1 MRKRMRKRTE
11 EEEESKAEKL
21 CLRYYYLSP
30 FSWVFAFSPPDP
42 RKRLAGAGSID
53 IGACLPMITHVIGA
67 GALFCAGEA
76 DRFSWGTGG
85 SFWLFFFFFLSYRGR
100 EGKGRD
106 GMGWNGEVQCI
117 SSVASLRPDKRRGAV
132 IGERSGCLTVLVVPR
147 YLTLPEAVI
156 LHPSKSFVE
165 CLPGDGGW
173 CVVRD
178 GRLAG

>member
-1 MRKRMRKRTE
+1 
-11 EEEESKAEKL
+11 
-21 CLRYYYLSP
+21 
-30 FSWVFAFSPPDP
+30 
-42 RKRLAGAGSID
+42 
-53 IGACLPMITHVIGA
+53 MITHVMGA
-67 GALFCAGEA
+67 ARYILRRRSRSLFLGDGGLLLALLLLL
-76 DRFSWGTGG
+76 S
-85 SFWLFFFFFLSYRGR
+85 FLS
-100 EGKGRD
+100 GKGREAKGWD
-106 GMGWNGEVQCI
+106 GMGKCI

-178 GRLAG
+178 GRLAGQ